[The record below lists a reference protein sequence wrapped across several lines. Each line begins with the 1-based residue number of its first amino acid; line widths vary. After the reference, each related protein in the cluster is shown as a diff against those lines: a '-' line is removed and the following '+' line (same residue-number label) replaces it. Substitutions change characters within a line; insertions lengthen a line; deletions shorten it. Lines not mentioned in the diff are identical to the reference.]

1 MASRPLAAALA
12 ASLTLGAALGL
23 GCTQETQNE
32 LGRSIQNWTGTN
44 GVLDVFSGE
53 RLVHRFIQVDKLSTA
68 LGTKDAMPRA
78 YRYGYGVLD
87 ANQNYVADAGERKTY
102 FEVSDF
108 SSYVFYEN
116 PR

>member
-1 MASRPLAAALA
+1 VRSTVIAALV
-12 ASLTLGAALGL
+12 TLSTAIVGF
-23 GCTQETQNE
+23 GCTQESQNQ

-44 GVLDVFSGE
+44 GVLDVYAGE
-53 RLVHRFIQVDKLSTA
+53 KLAMRFIQVDKLSTA
-68 LGTKDAMPRA
+68 LGTRDHNPRA

-87 ANQNYVADAGERKTY
+87 ANQNYQADPGEKKTY

-108 SSYVFYEN
+108 STYVFYEN